1 VVVAGILEGS
11 LFYDVAQDF
20 RQALAENDCTVVFS
34 QLLRV
39 ELLQAVRQTG
49 TVDGALPGKIRRA
62 HRLQRWG
69 LEIDVRRRWLQHG
82 IDEFDALLPEFREVV
97 EIPITRAT
105 WIRSAELMARFQIDS
120 DDALHAATAIQ
131 YGAADFATLDADFS
145 RVSELTTWLL
155 R

>member
-1 VVVAGILEGS
+1 MVVAGILEGS
-11 LFYDVAQDF
+11 LFYDVAKDF
-20 RQALAENDCTVVFS
+20 RRALAENDCAVVFS

-62 HRLQRWG
+62 YRLQHWG
-69 LEIDVRRRWLQHG
+69 LEFDVRRRWLQHG
-82 IDEFDALLPEFREVV
+82 IDEFDALLPEFREVI

-105 WIRSAELMARFQIDS
+105 WVHSAELMARYQIDS
-120 DDALHAATAIQ
+120 YDALHAATAIK
-131 YGAADFATLDADFS
+131 YGVADYATLDADFS
-145 RVSELTTWLL
+145 RVSELTPWLL